1 MGGAGGHMRH
11 PHDLNEVDSGNDI
24 IALFR
29 AIPAYLKS
37 KEFEG
42 GETSSLK
49 LDGSNNGLRLV
60 YRDGRYQ
67 FAVDRGTKGEM
78 DVQGVTADQLEDR
91 FKSKLVIDPETGQDT
106 VKQHGMVASS
116 NLLLNMMNGPLE
128 QDRDEMFST
137 LKELGFLVEKDGRL
151 IPDSS
156 KYISIEYVERKAFDH
171 PTNPRLGR
179 ANVIYYPFDFIAFHG
194 VSEFFE
200 MVLKKTGDVVRQGPK
215 PTAEDS
221 GPGKPV
227 PYNRS
232 AMDKLVELVAPHA
245 PEGFKVFG
253 PVSLKVAAAAGEEGE
268 EGDVEGALDQLSQN
282 IEKALSTN
290 ISIRTSADSNEPPLT
305 MTLDEWLKKAKNFNY
320 QPNIKL
326 TNGKKVSPFHK
337 SIHQAL
343 LVDGVSVPELVDD
356 PKIGQDQ
363 CDLSGNLYDC
373 EKAIYGAIF
382 MEAARILGN
391 TVKESLMPSVEEF
404 GPAVSHEGIVID
416 AGMPFGQKKTGH
428 AFKITGEFIVDA
440 SGGAYAT
447 SRGGP
452 LQEEDEEEEFIEMPE
467 ESEYEFEIEDENAD
481 PVGASKV
488 IALVP
493 GAFKPPHKGHLAMVE
508 EYADEADKVV
518 VLISAP
524 LKSGRKLA
532 TGREITA
539 EDSKRVW
546 ELMAAH
552 LPNVNIQISPHA
564 SPITATYDFVGK
576 DGPVEPGTEVILGVS
591 TKGGDAERFQQ
602 ASKYVKDGVQI
613 RDLRSSAVQ
622 PMGHGSEYMGL
633 LNVSPL
639 KDEMP
644 SIKSGKDPLEY
655 HASDMRY
662 LLGKA
667 IEDEEAIELL
677 EDFIGEDKIFD
688 LLSIF
693 GLNPGMNEM
702 SAAGAA
708 AVAGFSGPIGVG
720 KRDDDEDK
728 EPSIIRHENIDLRTI
743 DEVMRLIMEK
753 GIMQ

>member
-305 MTLDEWLKKAKNFNY
+305 MTLEEWLKKAKNFNY

-508 EYADEADKVV
+508 EYADEADEVV

-602 ASKYVKDGVQI
+602 APKYVKDGVQI

-622 PMGHGSEYMGL
+622 PVGHGPEYMGL

-667 IEDEEAIELL
+667 DEDEEAIELL
-677 EDFIGEDKIFD
+677 EDFVGEDKIFD

-693 GLNPGMNEM
+693 GLNTGMNEM
-702 SAAGAA
+702 SAAGGG
-708 AVAGFSGPIGVG
+708 AVVGFAGPVG
-720 KRDDDEDK
+720 GDKDEEDEDK